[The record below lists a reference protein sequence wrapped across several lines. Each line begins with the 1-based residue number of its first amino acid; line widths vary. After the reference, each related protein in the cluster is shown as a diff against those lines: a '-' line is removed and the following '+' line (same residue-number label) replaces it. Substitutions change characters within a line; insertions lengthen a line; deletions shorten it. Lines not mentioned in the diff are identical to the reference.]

1 MSKTINMNDGN
12 PFIKKLN
19 LKNHYNY
26 LKVTLQ
32 QIGPYNIS
40 RFMYFVFVFH
50 SNHSL
55 GTICNN
61 LNIRLHDSVTG
72 YDHFPEYVQID
83 NIMNDIIL
91 KGLLKG

>member
-40 RFMYFVFVFH
+40 RFTIQVSILY
-50 SNHSL
+50 L
-55 GTICNN
+55 GICNN

-83 NIMNDIIL
+83 IIMNDIIL